1 VIEEAL
7 RDRVCLVGEGL
18 SCAWGTIFD
27 SSETAINV
35 SESYGNATLVG
46 VDDILE
52 CCLGTAR

>member
-7 RDRVCLVGEGL
+7 RDRVCYVWEGL
-18 SCAWGTIFD
+18 SAGWGTLLD

-35 SESYGNATLVG
+35 SQSYSNATLVG

-52 CCLGTAR
+52 GCLGAAR